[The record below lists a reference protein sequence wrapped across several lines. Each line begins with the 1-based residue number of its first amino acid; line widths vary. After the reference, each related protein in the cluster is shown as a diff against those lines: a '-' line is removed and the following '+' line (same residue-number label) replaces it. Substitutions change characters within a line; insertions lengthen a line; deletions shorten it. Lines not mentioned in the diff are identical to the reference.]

1 MVDWLVGL
9 PTVVLFLG
17 LIAIGLL
24 VAFGLSWLSSRVIED
39 EVRART
45 STSVTTMVGVVAPS
59 ASASN
64 RRRLVPSGT
73 NRGISLIG

>member
-24 VAFGLSWLSSRVIED
+24 VAFGLSWLSGRVIED

-59 ASASN
+59 AFGEQPETPCPFGHEPRN
-64 RRRLVPSGT
+64 
-73 NRGISLIG
+73 